1 MATRKDQLDAFN
13 FARRRMVANI
23 VVPTATGS
31 DEGAPRPVKTFA
43 TSIILSAIAVAAV
56 AVLGVFKPSAPSGWQ
71 NGLAVDSN
79 TGAAYITQNNELHAV
94 YNITSARLVLG
105 GKFQK
110 FDVPDSTLNGAGIS
124 IGSPVGILGA
134 PEDVP
139 SAANMNLTQW
149 SFCQNEKEADES
161 KPGGSTYLEI
171 GYWPAPDTTPHG
183 QSVGNAQGGSSGP
196 NTALIVHDSQMN
208 VYIVD
213 GDYRYFVGND
223 TTQHETVQGL
233 LYAVS
238 GGTTVAGQ
246 DIIGYYVSDAWLSAF
261 ALGAQI
267 DYPTVQGL
275 GQAAPSGQPMSKIG
289 AYETNSGLHAGG
301 SVQTAQG
308 LVELSPFAY
317 SLYIYNSA
325 LTANGI
331 KSTTAQISPS
341 QITGHT
347 ANPDNVFVQG
357 TYGKNWPQLS
367 VSLQGTDT
375 VDTTAANICVGYSGS
390 SPGGTPQLTTWT
402 SPQLPYGSPS
412 QTFGLNQASSGST
425 ANIVLVKPGYGLIA
439 QGTSKQYLIE
449 DSGFK
454 YGLAVDAA
462 KQSDGSGS
470 SAGSGSSSGSG
481 SNATTSAKDM
491 LGYHSTQVEPVPD
504 SWLSL
509 LQGGATLD
517 PAKAGQTPGT
527 GN

>member
-71 NGLAVDSN
+71 NGLAVDSS
-79 TGAAYITQNNELHAV
+79 TGAAYITQNSELHAV

-105 GKFQK
+105 SKFQK

-171 GYWPAPDTTPHG
+171 GYWPAVDTTPNG
-183 QSVGNAQGGSSGP
+183 QSVGDAQGGSTP
-196 NTALIVHDSQMN
+196 ANKAMIVHDSQMN
-208 VYIVD
+208 IYLVD
-213 GDYRYFVGND
+213 GDYRYLVGND
-223 TTQHETVQGL
+223 TTDHQSVQSL
-233 LYAVS
+233 LRAVNLGNS
-238 GGTTVAGQ
+238 FIGNDAV
-246 DIIGYYVSDAWLSAF
+246 GYYVSDTWLSAF
-261 ALGAQI
+261 ALGPQI
-267 DYPTVQGL
+267 ASPTVVGL
-275 GQAAPSGQPMSKIG
+275 GDPAPSGQPLSKIG
-289 AYETNSGLHAGG
+289 AYEANQTGGGG

-308 LVELSPFAY
+308 LAQLDAFAF
-317 SLYIYNSA
+317 SLYTENST
-325 LTANGI
+325 LINHGI
-331 KSTTAQISPS
+331 KSTAATMSPS
-341 QITGHT
+341 EINAANSGHT
-347 ANPDNVFVQG
+347 PNNDQVFQQG
-357 TYGKNWPQLS
+357 TFGDKWPH
-367 VSLQGTDT
+367 VAPSLLGTSTEDP
-375 VDTTAANICVGYSGS
+375 TAANICVGYAGA
-390 SPGGTPQLTTWT
+390 SPGGIPQLTTWT

-412 QTFGLNQASSGST
+412 QSFGLNQASAGST

-439 QGTSKQYLIE
+439 QGNGQQFLIE

-454 YGLAVDAA
+454 YGLAVDAN
-462 KQSDGSGS
+462 KQSGGSGS
-470 SAGSGSSSGSG
+470 SAGSSGSG
-481 SNATTSAKDM
+481 SNSTTSAREM
-491 LGYHSTQVEPVPD
+491 LGYQKTTVESVPEN
-504 SWLSL
+504 WLSL